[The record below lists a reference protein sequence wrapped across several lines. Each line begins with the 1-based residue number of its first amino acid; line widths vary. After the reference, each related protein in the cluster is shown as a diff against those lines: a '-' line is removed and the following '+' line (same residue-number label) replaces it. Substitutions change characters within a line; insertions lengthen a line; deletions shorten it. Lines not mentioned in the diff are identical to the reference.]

1 VPASPVWCT
10 QPAVPS
16 HRVVIDEH
24 LLLEAIRVVRDAGA
38 PPDPTN
44 VSVALG
50 ATAEDGGYWDVTIV
64 AGDLAELESLGKFE
78 HAPRLVATVADAT
91 VPTALPVGN
100 GAPQRQDDITAEW
113 ARPAADEG
121 SRRSFFQR
129 IARRGVV
136 LPLACVAALL
146 IGFGS
151 VAALLRLGD
160 RPAQSDTKPVPTT
173 AAPVVPPSAAA
184 PAVTTPPASATS
196 GPTVENEPAPPAPP
210 TEASVAPAPPPN
222 QNPAGHAPPG
232 RNK

>member
-1 VPASPVWCT
+1 
-10 QPAVPS
+10 
-16 HRVVIDEH
+16 VVIDEH
-24 LLLEAIRVVRDAGA
+24 LLLEAIRDVREAGA

-50 ATAEDGGYWDVTIV
+50 ATADDGGYWDVTTV

-78 HAPRLVATVADAT
+78 HAPRLVATVDEET
-91 VPTALPVGN
+91 VRITLSEAN

-113 ARPAADEG
+113 ARPAADEET
-121 SRRSFFQR
+121 RRSFSQR

-151 VAALLRLGD
+151 ATALLRLDD

-173 AAPVVPPSAAA
+173 AVPVVPPSAAA

-196 GPTVENEPAPPAPP
+196 GPTVENEPAPAAEASEPPAPP
-210 TEASVAPAPPPN
+210 NT
-222 QNPAGHAPPG
+222 NPAGHAPPG

>member
-1 VPASPVWCT
+1 
-10 QPAVPS
+10 
-16 HRVVIDEH
+16 VVIDEH
-24 LLLEAIRVVRDAGA
+24 LLLEAIRDVREAGA

-50 ATAEDGGYWDVTIV
+50 ATSDDGGYWDVTTV

-78 HAPRLVATVADAT
+78 HAPRLVATVDEET
-91 VPTALPVGN
+91 VRITLSEAN

-113 ARPAADEG
+113 ARPAADEET
-121 SRRSFFQR
+121 RRSFSQR
-129 IARRGVV
+129 IARRGVL

-151 VAALLRLGD
+151 ATALLRLGD

-173 AAPVVPPSAAA
+173 AGPVVPPSAAA
-184 PAVTTPPASATS
+184 PAVTTAPASAAS
-196 GPTVENEPAPPAPP
+196 GPTVENEPAPSAQPA
-210 TEASVAPAPPPN
+210 EASEPPAPPPN
-222 QNPAGHAPPG
+222 TNPAGHAPPG

>member
-1 VPASPVWCT
+1 
-10 QPAVPS
+10 
-16 HRVVIDEH
+16 VVIDEH
-24 LLLEAIRVVRDAGA
+24 LLLEAIRDVREAGA
-38 PPDPTN
+38 QPDPTN

-50 ATAEDGGYWDVTIV
+50 ATADDGGYWDVTTV

-78 HAPRLVATVADAT
+78 HAPRLVATVDEET
-91 VPTALPVGN
+91 VRITLSEAN

-113 ARPAADEG
+113 ARPAADEET
-121 SRRSFFQR
+121 RRSFSQR

-151 VAALLRLGD
+151 ATALLRLDD

-173 AAPVVPPSAAA
+173 AVRVVPPSAAA
-184 PAVTTPPASATS
+184 PAVTTPPASAAG
-196 GPTVENEPAPPAPP
+196 GPAVENEPTPPAPLP
-210 TEASVAPAPPPN
+210 APAAEASEPPAPPPN
-222 QNPAGHAPPG
+222 TNPAGHAPPG